1 MHVCK
6 PRKYS
11 KIFTTVESRWF
22 IIGLSITGTSLTV
35 QWLKLQLPV
44 QWGVWVR
51 FPDLGVKIPRALQ
64 PKNQSIQQRKCN
76 KFNKELENCFCSVN
90 KSCPIFCDPMD
101 CSMAWFKNGPP
112 QEKKF

>member
-64 PKNQSIQQRKCN
+64 PKNQNIKLKQYHKRT
-76 KFNKELENCFCSVN
+76 
-90 KSCPIFCDPMD
+90 
-101 CSMAWFKNGPP
+101 
-112 QEKKF
+112 